1 MASMDL
7 AALNYMLKELYS
19 DRKVFELTY
28 KKHPLLAMLTKFEKF
43 GGKYRPIPVVW
54 NRPSG
59 RSQDFTKSRTNRQPT
74 EGIEFMLTRKRDYA
88 NILMD
93 NEAIEA
99 AADDPMSFLRAKTL
113 EINGMLEK
121 LSRSLAISLYG
132 DGSGVRATVSSGQ
145 NVALTVV
152 TLEDPNDIVFFDVND
167 KINLVNPATN
177 TLRDGGAGLTID
189 EIDEDAGT
197 FTLDA
202 ALNTIAGAAAS
213 DLICID
219 GDFGAMVSGLQAW
232 LPGSAVTNVPFYG
245 VDRTVHKRK
254 LAGVSINGVNGTYEE
269 VLKDLISRMNRVE
282 AEVDVVLVNDAV
294 FTALDKSQE
303 VKVMRTDPGKS
314 AVANIG
320 ISGLWVNSKRGP
332 VEVIPDV
339 LCPADK
345 MFALQKNTWELAS
358 LGRAP
363 RIFDTDGLTMLRA
376 VDSDAVE
383 VRAQYY
389 ANLST
394 NAPGLNGVA
403 TITPP
408 DPA

>member
-1 MASMDL
+1 
-7 AALNYMLKELYS
+7 
-19 DRKVFELTY
+19 
-28 KKHPLLAMLTKFEKF
+28 
-43 GGKYRPIPVVW
+43 
-54 NRPSG
+54 
-59 RSQDFTKSRTNRQPT
+59 
-74 EGIEFMLTRKRDYA
+74 MLTRKRDYA

>member
-59 RSQDFTKSRTNRQPT
+59 RSQDFTKSRANRQPT
-74 EGIEFMLTRKRDYA
+74 EGVEFMLTRKRDYA

-99 AADDPMSFLRAKTL
+99 AVDDPMSFLRAKTL

-132 DGSGVRATVSSGQ
+132 DGSGIRAQVSTGQ

-167 KINLVNPATN
+167 TINLVSAAGA
-177 TLRDGGAGLTID
+177 LRVGDATID
-189 EIDEDAGT
+189 EIDEDAGS

-202 ALNTIAGAAAS
+202 ALNTIAGATAGDS
-213 DLICID
+213 ICID

-245 VDRTVHKRK
+245 IDRTVHKRK
-254 LAGVSINGVNGTYEE
+254 LAGVSLNGVDGSYEE

-294 FTALDKSQE
+294 FTAIDKSQE
-303 VKVMRTDPGKS
+303 SKVMRTDPGKS

>member
-1 MASMDL
+1 MAGMDL

-59 RSQDFTKSRTNRQPT
+59 RSSDFTKSRTNRNPT
-74 EGIEFMLTRKRDYA
+74 EGVEFLLTRKRDYA
-88 NILMD
+88 NIIMD

-132 DGSGVRATVSSGQ
+132 DGSGIRAATSATQ
-145 NVALTVV
+145 NVTLSVV
-152 TLEDPNDIVFFDVND
+152 TLADPNDIVFFDVND
-167 KINLVNPATN
+167 VINLVSAAGA
-177 TLRDGGAGLTID
+177 LRAGTRTID
-189 EIDEDAGT
+189 SIDEDAGT
-197 FTLDA
+197 FTLNG
-202 ALNTIAGAAAS
+202 ALNGIAGATAGDS
-213 DLICID
+213 ICID
-219 GDFGAMVSGLQAW
+219 GDHNAMVSGLESW
-232 LPGSAVTNVPFYG
+232 LKGSDVTNVPFYG

-254 LAGVSINGVNGTYEE
+254 LAGVRINGVDGTYEE

-282 AEVDVVLVNDAV
+282 AETDVVLVNDAV

-314 AVANIG
+314 AVSHIG
-320 ISGLWVNSKRGP
+320 IGSLFVNSKRGP

-339 LCPADK
+339 LCPADR

-403 TITPP
+403 TITAP